1 MKNMK
6 THAFCLIFQT
16 EEPEE
21 HFKNLSVNFDGKSGI
36 AVPVCINNLED
47 KITSRVFIHNKMSK
61 YFLKLWNHANNKKPF
76 EYFLND
82 NKKDKE
88 SS

>member
-21 HFKNLSVNFDGKSGI
+21 YFKNLSV
-36 AVPVCINNLED
+36 NNLED